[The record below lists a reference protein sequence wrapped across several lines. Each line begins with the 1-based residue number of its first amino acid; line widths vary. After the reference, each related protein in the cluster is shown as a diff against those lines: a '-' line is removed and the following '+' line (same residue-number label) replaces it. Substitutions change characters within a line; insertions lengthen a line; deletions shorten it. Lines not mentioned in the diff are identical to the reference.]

1 MAVTLDPAEFQK
13 IQEAFR
19 DVALRAERL
28 QELVGLVEHFRA
40 LDTSFGLFNRT
51 AKNATAA
58 DFPRLDDLWTPCRDF
73 DLTRLV
79 DWIKDMRYVRQQL
92 AGEPEKGRSA
102 EVDGWSADLEQL
114 KEKLQKSM
122 DDQAIK
128 SIPPLADGFQSTVR
142 KHQNRLKN
150 ITDREVRDL
159 CNLTERLKQV
169 LEA

>member
-1 MAVTLDPAEFQK
+1 
-13 IQEAFR
+13 
-19 DVALRAERL
+19 
-28 QELVGLVEHFRA
+28 
-40 LDTSFGLFNRT
+40 
-51 AKNATAA
+51 
-58 DFPRLDDLWTPCRDF
+58 
-73 DLTRLV
+73 
-79 DWIKDMRYVRQQL
+79 
-92 AGEPEKGRSA
+92 
-102 EVDGWSADLEQL
+102 
-114 KEKLQKSM
+114 M

>member
-51 AKNATAA
+51 AKSATSA

-122 DDQAIK
+122 DDQAI
-128 SIPPLADGFQSTVR
+128 SRSRLSPTVFSR
-142 KHQNRLKN
+142 RCENTRTASRTSPTARYG
-150 ITDREVRDL
+150 ICAISPRD
-159 CNLTERLKQV
+159 
-169 LEA
+169 